1 MTSVTTKMSRKQ
13 LLFREMVLGTLVY
26 SLVLGFFADYTDT
39 LIIGTQSTI
48 FAAAIVVEILT
59 LLTFELKNIVVAR
72 IKDRHFKY
80 YLPIK
85 YFSVW
90 LIMFFSKFVFLWVI
104 DIIFGTAVEIRG
116 FVALLLM
123 IITMTLVKLA
133 IDKFYQKLAD

>member
-48 FAAAIVVEILT
+48 FAAAIVLEILT

-72 IKDRHFKY
+72 IKDRRFKY

>member
-1 MTSVTTKMSRKQ
+1 MTSVTTKMSRRQ

-48 FAAAIVVEILT
+48 FAAAIVLEILT

-72 IKDRHFKY
+72 IKDRRFKY